1 MYYVVHMI
9 IKNNIEQMK
18 SIMESLV
25 FEEGQI
31 NQLLYSKNFKH
42 ANRSI
47 SGINLHENAVWKPI
61 YKNYI
66 QVCIVDSIITT
77 VHAMV

>member
-1 MYYVVHMI
+1 MYHVVHMI

-47 SGINLHENAVWKPI
+47 SGINLHEIAVWKPI